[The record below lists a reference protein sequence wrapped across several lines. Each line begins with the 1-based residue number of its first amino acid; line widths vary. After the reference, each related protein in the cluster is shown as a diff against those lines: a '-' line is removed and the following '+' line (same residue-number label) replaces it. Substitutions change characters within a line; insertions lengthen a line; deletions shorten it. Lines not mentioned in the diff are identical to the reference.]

1 MFRKDYPV
9 ISKNMARQ
17 RLITPHTHLS
27 GKLSAGVLNG
37 HPQVHSHYQ
46 YDNGVT
52 LSNSDPQEPFPS
64 GRESSLL
71 YHCFK
76 HRGTVFVSSKI
87 YILLFQELLGT
98 LTFAINFSIY
108 VFPMFLD
115 NNRHLELGCKRPYL
129 DAAPS
134 AVSEEHYF
142 CSPSSYESSLLSHP
156 YCGEALGSR
165 EACMYGGMD
174 GEVGAVGVPATEDMP
189 PPSLNCNMW
198 ASVQPYPRYG
208 MQTVEAVPY
217 QPFSAHLTS
226 SATTASIVSHHSGS
240 IQRPQP
246 APQVPDL
253 VSFGTQSAL
262 QPVPSSSSS
271 SSSSPSGASSC
282 ERSAHIPLYPRK
294 PGSPLRVH
302 RDLSGYP
309 NQSPRESVYQ
319 YQMGLSSSIGSH
331 WTDS

>member
-1 MFRKDYPV
+1 M
-9 ISKNMARQ
+9 
-17 RLITPHTHLS
+17 
-27 GKLSAGVLNG
+27 
-37 HPQVHSHYQ
+37 
-46 YDNGVT
+46 
-52 LSNSDPQEPFPS
+52 
-64 GRESSLL
+64 
-71 YHCFK
+71 
-76 HRGTVFVSSKI
+76 
-87 YILLFQELLGT
+87 
-98 LTFAINFSIY
+98 
-108 VFPMFLD
+108 
-115 NNRHLELGCKRPYL
+115 GCKRPYL
-129 DAAPS
+129 DTAPS

-142 CSPSSYESSLLSHP
+142 RSSSSYDPSLLSHP

-174 GEVGAVGVPATEDMP
+174 GEAGAVGVTGTEDMA

-226 SATTASIVSHHSGS
+226 TATTASIVAHHPASM
-240 IQRPQP
+240 QQPQP

-253 VSFGTQSAL
+253 VSFAL
-262 QPVPSSSSS
+262 PPVPSSSSS

-282 ERSAHIPLYPRK
+282 DRSAHLPLYNRK

-302 RDLSGYP
+302 RDFSAYLT
-309 NQSPRESVYQ
+309 QSPASSREPVYQ
-319 YQMGLSSSIGSH
+319 YQMGLSSIGSH